1 MLCDGQVLRT
11 HKRAEYRQSREP
23 LRLTLSQ
30 LIFSIKRI
38 QPGGTF
44 IILLHRVD
52 AWYSV
57 DLLQIFDAFS
67 KIQLFKLEK
76 IHAQRSSFYLIAK
89 DVQPSHPKAIKAVE
103 QWQSDW
109 WKATFGGK
117 QGTGEDKEEDER
129 TVFSILDSFGPK
141 LVSLGAPIWN
151 VQLQALRKASY
162 TK

>member
-1 MLCDGQVLRT
+1 VLCDGQVLRT

-103 QWQSDW
+103 QWQSD
-109 WKATFGGK
+109 
-117 QGTGEDKEEDER
+117 
-129 TVFSILDSFGPK
+129 
-141 LVSLGAPIWN
+141 
-151 VQLQALRKASY
+151 
-162 TK
+162 